1 MRYLTKVSIHCIQFS
16 LSVFKQ
22 LRQSVERLRKESMYK
37 PSISEA
43 NLAGRSVINRRQVK
57 RVKREYQLIGE
68 MDKSPSG
75 RPTVRNDK
83 SLIFSG
89 KSFCMF
95 PGLERLTGI
104 DIMTQADIPTS
115 RTKIELESMVK
126 SHGGSIVQSE
136 NAHRGIIVIAEKSSF
151 PSIEI

>member
-1 MRYLTKVSIHCIQFS
+1 VRYLTRVSIDCIQFS
-16 LSVFKQ
+16 FSAFKQ
-22 LRQSVERLRKESMYK
+22 LRQSVERLRKESMYN
-37 PSISEA
+37 PSISAA

-68 MDKSPSG
+68 TNKSSSG
-75 RPTVRNDK
+75 RPTVTNDK

-89 KSFCMF
+89 KSFCVF
-95 PGLERLTGI
+95 PGLDYLTGI
-104 DIMTQADIPTS
+104 DIMTPADIPMS

-136 NAHRGIIVIAEKSSF
+136 NARKGIIVIAEKSSF